1 MQIRLTYLRVKK
13 NQFKWIQGEDQ
24 MNPEEAKESA
34 KSHLLDYLN
43 AKGINTST
51 TFSCLNPAHED
62 KHPSMSFDSRRNRCH
77 CFSCGVDY
85 DIFDVVSLETGLT
98 GKDLFEHVYKM
109 FGINVDYQNH
119 TSCTSSK
126 FIPQP
131 ESKTKIDINKKS
143 QNENREN
150 LTEFFEKCHAAVE
163 KTDYWKKR
171 GLSKATVDAYNLGYW
186 EEKRRFVIPTGDFSY
201 NARATWEADKKERYL
216 KPKGQ
221 FELFNLKAIPLAEQ
235 PVFVVEGE
243 FDALSIIEA
252 GGIAVALGSS
262 SNLRFIEFLKSNRP
276 KYPLILALDN
286 DEAGRAGEAKLS
298 EELTKIQVDFVD
310 ADITFGFKDANEAL
324 VKDRETF
331 VQSVLNAKNNVLN
344 LLEEKRQKEAEA
356 YYQTAAVHGLSDFIA
371 DIEKRHNKD
380 CVSTGFENLDDIL
393 DGGFYPGLYIIGAI
407 SSLGKTT
414 FALQVAD
421 NAAKKGQ
428 DVLVF
433 SLEMGK
439 QELIAK
445 SISRLSFQKCKSW
458 GSDLDFATTTRNLM
472 NGKSLNSKERVDFLN
487 ECIKGYSD
495 YAGRIFYH
503 IGIGDIGVEKIKS
516 VIARHIR
523 ITGRKPLVIIDYLQ
537 IIAPFDM
544 RATDKQNTDKAVVEL
559 KRASR
564 DYDVPI
570 FAISSF
576 NRENYTSPVNIA
588 SFKES
593 GAIEYTSDVLMAL
606 QFKGMDYLKKE
617 DGKYEDEKSR
627 TARIIQLRN
636 EQEKNAEIP
645 GKAQELQLKILKNR
659 NGRKGGVDLEFHPMF
674 NCFEVPKK
682 KVENGGW
689 ILKSKK

>member
-1 MQIRLTYLRVKK
+1 
-13 NQFKWIQGEDQ
+13 
-24 MNPEEAKESA
+24 MNPEEAKEYA
-34 KSHLLDYLN
+34 KTNLEAYLN
-43 AKGINTST
+43 TKGINTSSN
-51 TFSCLNPAHED
+51 FSCLNPTHED

-85 DIFDVVSLETGLT
+85 DIFDVMAIDTGLS
-98 GKDLFEHVYKM
+98 GKELFNHVYSLYNISVEYENSKNQ
-109 FGINVDYQNH
+109 I
-119 TSCTSSK
+119 SSK
-126 FIPQP
+126 SIPQP
-131 ESKTKIDINKKS
+131 ESAAIAATKISINKKS

-150 LTEFFEKCHAAVE
+150 LTEFFEKCHAAIE

-186 EEKRRFVIPTGDFSY
+186 EEKRRFVIPTGNFSY

-298 EELTKIQVDFVD
+298 EELTKIQVEFVD
-310 ADITFGFKDANEAL
+310 ADITLGFKDANEAL
-324 VKDRETF
+324 VGDKETF
-331 VQSVLNAKNNVLN
+331 IQTVLNARNNVLA

-356 YYQTAAVHGLSDFIA
+356 YYQTAAVNGLLDFIA

-380 CVSTGFENLDDIL
+380 CVSTGFENLDEIL

-487 ECIKGYSD
+487 ECIKGYSE

-537 IIAPFDM
+537 IIAPFDI

-564 DYDVPI
+564 DYDVSI

-689 ILKSKK
+689 TLKAKK

>member
-1 MQIRLTYLRVKK
+1 
-13 NQFKWIQGEDQ
+13 

-51 TFSCLNPAHED
+51 NFSCLNPSHD
-62 KHPSMSFDSRRNRCH
+62 DRHPSMSFDSRRNRCH

-85 DIFDVVSLETGLT
+85 DIFDVVGLETGLT
-98 GKDLFEHVYKM
+98 GKELFDHVYKLYN
-109 FGINVDYQNH
+109 ISVDYSDFNKNQN
-119 TSCTSSK
+119 TSKS
-126 FIPQP
+126 IPHP

-143 QNENREN
+143 QNENREP
-150 LTEFFEKCHAAVE
+150 LTDFFAKCHAAVE

-171 GLSKATVDAYNLGYW
+171 GLSKSIVDAYNLGYW
-186 EEKRRFVIPTGDFSY
+186 EEKKRFVIPTGEFSY
-201 NARATWEADKKERYL
+201 NARAMWEADKKERYL

-286 DEAGRAGEAKLS
+286 DEAGRAGEVKLS
-298 EELTKIQVDFVD
+298 DELTKIQVEFID
-310 ADITFGFKDANEAL
+310 ADITGDFKDANEAL
-324 VKDRETF
+324 IGDREVF
-331 VQSVLNAKNNVLN
+331 IQNVMNARNNVLS
-344 LLEEKRQKEAEA
+344 LLEEKRQKEEQA
-356 YYQTAAVHGLSDFIA
+356 YYQTSAVNGLSDFIA
-371 DIEKRHNKD
+371 DIEKRHNRD
-380 CVSTGFENLDDIL
+380 CVSTGFENLDEIL

-439 QELIAK
+439 EELIAK
-445 SISRLSFQKCKSW
+445 SISRLSFQKCKNW

-487 ECIKGYSD
+487 ECIKGYAD
-495 YAGRIFYH
+495 YAGRIYYH
-503 IGIGDIGVEKIKS
+503 IGIGDIGVEKIKA
-516 VIARHIR
+516 VIARHIK

-645 GKAQELQLKILKNR
+645 GKPQELQLKILKNR

-689 ILKSKK
+689 VLKAKK

>member
-1 MQIRLTYLRVKK
+1 
-13 NQFKWIQGEDQ
+13 
-24 MNPEEAKESA
+24 MNPEEAKEYA
-34 KSHLLDYLN
+34 KTNLEAYLN
-43 AKGINTST
+43 AKGINISSN
-51 TFSCLNPAHED
+51 FSCLNPTHED

-85 DIFDVVSLETGLT
+85 DIFDVVAIDTGLS
-98 GKDLFEHVYKM
+98 GKELFNHVYSLYN
-109 FGINVDYQNH
+109 ISVDYENSKNQ
-119 TSCTSSK
+119 TSSK
-126 FIPQP
+126 SILKP
-131 ESKTKIDINKKS
+131 ESAAMTATEIAIKKKS
-143 QNENREN
+143 QNENPEN

-186 EEKRRFVIPTGDFSY
+186 EEKRRFVIPTGEFSY

-216 KPKGQ
+216 KPKGH
-221 FELFNLKAIPLAEQ
+221 FELFNLNAIPLAEQ

-298 EELTKIQVDFVD
+298 EELTKIQMEFVD
-310 ADITFGFKDANEAL
+310 ADITLGFKDANEAL
-324 VKDRETF
+324 VGDRETF
-331 VQSVLNAKNNVLN
+331 IQTVLNARNNVLA

-356 YYQTAAVHGLSDFIA
+356 YYQTAAINGLSDFIA

-380 CVSTGFENLDDIL
+380 CVSTGFENLDEIL

-445 SISRLSFQKCKSW
+445 SISRLSFQKCKNW

-503 IGIGDIGVEKIKS
+503 IGIGNIGVEKIKA

-617 DGKYEDEKSR
+617 NGKYEDEKSR

-689 ILKSKK
+689 VLKAKK

>member
-1 MQIRLTYLRVKK
+1 
-13 NQFKWIQGEDQ
+13 

-51 TFSCLNPAHED
+51 NFSCLNPSHD
-62 KHPSMSFDSRRNRCH
+62 DRHPSMSFDSRRNRCH

-85 DIFDVVSLETGLT
+85 DIFDVVGLETGLT
-98 GKDLFEHVYKM
+98 GKELFDHVYKLYN
-109 FGINVDYQNH
+109 ISVDYSDFNKNQN
-119 TSCTSSK
+119 TSKS
-126 FIPQP
+126 IPHP
-131 ESKTKIDINKKS
+131 KSKTKIDINKKS
-143 QNENREN
+143 QNENREP
-150 LTEFFEKCHAAVE
+150 LTDFFAKCHAAVE

-171 GLSKATVDAYNLGYW
+171 GLSKSIVDAYNLGYW
-186 EEKRRFVIPTGDFSY
+186 EEKKRFVIPTGEFSY
-201 NARATWEADKKERYL
+201 NAWATWEADKKERYL

-286 DEAGRAGEAKLS
+286 DEAGRVGEAKLS
-298 EELTKIQVDFVD
+298 DELTKIQVEFVD
-310 ADITFGFKDANEAL
+310 ADITGDFKDANEAL
-324 VKDRETF
+324 IGDREVF
-331 VQSVLNAKNNVLN
+331 IQNVMNARNNVLS
-344 LLEEKRQKEAEA
+344 LLEEKRQKEEQA
-356 YYQTAAVHGLSDFIA
+356 YYQTSAVNGLSEFIA
-371 DIEKRHNKD
+371 DIEKRHNRD
-380 CVSTGFENLDDIL
+380 CVSTGFENLDEIL

-445 SISRLSFQKCKSW
+445 SISRLSFQKCKNW

-487 ECIKGYSD
+487 ECIKGYAD
-495 YAGRIFYH
+495 YAGRIYYH
-503 IGIGDIGVEKIKS
+503 IGIGDIGVEKINA
-516 VIARHIR
+516 VIARHIK

-689 ILKSKK
+689 TLRTKK

>member
-1 MQIRLTYLRVKK
+1 
-13 NQFKWIQGEDQ
+13 
-24 MNPEEAKESA
+24 MNPEEAKEYA
-34 KSHLLDYLN
+34 KTNLEAYLN
-43 AKGINTST
+43 AKGINTSSN
-51 TFSCLNPAHED
+51 FSCLNPAHED

-85 DIFDVVSLETGLT
+85 DIFDVMAIDTGLS
-98 GKDLFEHVYKM
+98 GKELFNHVYSLYNISVEYENSKNQ
-109 FGINVDYQNH
+109 I
-119 TSCTSSK
+119 SSK
-126 FIPQP
+126 SIPQS
-131 ESKTKIDINKKS
+131 ESAAIAATEIAIKKKS

-150 LTEFFEKCHAAVE
+150 LTEFFKKCHDAVE

-186 EEKRRFVIPTGDFSY
+186 EEKRRFVIPTGEFSY

-298 EELTKIQVDFVD
+298 EELTKIQMEFVD
-310 ADITFGFKDANEAL
+310 ADITLGFKDANEAL
-324 VKDRETF
+324 VGDRETF
-331 VQSVLNAKNNVLN
+331 IQTVLNARNNVLA

-356 YYQTAAVHGLSDFIA
+356 YYQTAAVNGLSDFIA

-380 CVSTGFENLDDIL
+380 CVSTGFENLDEIL

-421 NAAKKGQ
+421 NTAKKGQ

-445 SISRLSFQKCKSW
+445 SISRISFQKCKSW

-472 NGKSLNSKERVDFLN
+472 NGKSLSSKERVDFLN

-523 ITGRKPLVIIDYLQ
+523 ITGKKPLVIIDYLQ
-537 IIAPFDM
+537 IIAPFDI

-689 ILKSKK
+689 VLKAKK

>member
-1 MQIRLTYLRVKK
+1 
-13 NQFKWIQGEDQ
+13 

-51 TFSCLNPAHED
+51 NFSCLNPAHED
-62 KHPSMSFDSRRNRCH
+62 KHPSMSFDQRRNRCH

-85 DIFDVVSLETGLT
+85 DIFDVIGLETGLS
-98 GKDLFEHVYKM
+98 GKELFEHTYKM
-109 FGINVDYQNH
+109 FGINVDYQNY
-119 TSCTSSK
+119 TSDTSSK
-126 FIPQP
+126 SISHP
-131 ESKTKIDINKKS
+131 ESKTKVDINKKS
-143 QNENREN
+143 QNENREP
-150 LTEFFEKCHAAVE
+150 LTDFFAKCHAAVE

-171 GLSKATVDAYNLGYW
+171 GLSKAIIDAYNLGYW
-186 EEKRRFVIPTGDFSY
+186 EEKKRFVIPTGEFSY

-221 FELFNLKAIPLAEQ
+221 FELFNLKVIPLAEQ

-286 DEAGRAGEAKLS
+286 DEAGRVGEAKLS
-298 EELTKIQVDFVD
+298 DELTKIQVEFVD
-310 ADITFGFKDANEAL
+310 ADITGDFKDANEAL
-324 VKDRETF
+324 IGDREVF
-331 VQSVLNAKNNVLN
+331 IQNVMNARNNVLS
-344 LLEEKRQKEAEA
+344 LLEEKRQKEEQA
-356 YYQTAAVHGLSDFIA
+356 YYQTSAVNGLSEFIA
-371 DIEKRHNKD
+371 DIEKRHNRD
-380 CVSTGFENLDDIL
+380 CVSTGFENLDEIL

-445 SISRLSFQKCKSW
+445 SISRLSFQKCKNW

-487 ECIKGYSD
+487 ECIKGYAD
-495 YAGRIFYH
+495 YAGRIYYH
-503 IGIGDIGVEKIKS
+503 IGIGDIGVEKINA
-516 VIARHIR
+516 VIARHIK

-689 ILKSKK
+689 TLRTKK

>member
-1 MQIRLTYLRVKK
+1 
-13 NQFKWIQGEDQ
+13 
-24 MNPEEAKESA
+24 MNPEEAKEYA
-34 KSHLLDYLN
+34 KTNLKAYLN
-43 AKGINTST
+43 AKGISTST
-51 TFSCLNPAHED
+51 NFSCLNPAHED

-85 DIFDVVSLETGLT
+85 DIFDLVNLETGLS

-109 FGINVDYQNH
+109 FDISVDLGGK
-119 TSCTSSK
+119 SRKSASAKDSIGTSSK

-131 ESKTKIDINKKS
+131 ESAAKPATKIDINKKS

-298 EELTKIQVDFVD
+298 EELTKIQVEFVE

-324 VKDRETF
+324 VGDRETF
-331 VQSVLNAKNNVLN
+331 IQSVLNAKNNVLN
-344 LLEEKRQKEAEA
+344 LLEEKRQKEEEA
-356 YYQTAAVHGLSDFIA
+356 YYQTSAVNGLGDFIA
-371 DIEKRHNKD
+371 DIERRHKKD
-380 CVSTGFENLDDIL
+380 CVSTGFENLDEIL

-421 NAAKKGQ
+421 NAAKNGQ

-495 YAGRIFYH
+495 YAGRIF
-503 IGIGDIGVEKIKS
+503 
-516 VIARHIR
+516 
-523 ITGRKPLVIIDYLQ
+523 
-537 IIAPFDM
+537 
-544 RATDKQNTDKAVVEL
+544 
-559 KRASR
+559 
-564 DYDVPI
+564 
-570 FAISSF
+570 
-576 NRENYTSPVNIA
+576 
-588 SFKES
+588 
-593 GAIEYTSDVLMAL
+593 
-606 QFKGMDYLKKE
+606 
-617 DGKYEDEKSR
+617 
-627 TARIIQLRN
+627 
-636 EQEKNAEIP
+636 
-645 GKAQELQLKILKNR
+645 
-659 NGRKGGVDLEFHPMF
+659 
-674 NCFEVPKK
+674 
-682 KVENGGW
+682 
-689 ILKSKK
+689 

>member
-1 MQIRLTYLRVKK
+1 M
-13 NQFKWIQGEDQ
+13 
-24 MNPEEAKESA
+24 
-34 KSHLLDYLN
+34 
-43 AKGINTST
+43 
-51 TFSCLNPAHED
+51 
-62 KHPSMSFDSRRNRCH
+62 
-77 CFSCGVDY
+77 
-85 DIFDVVSLETGLT
+85 
-98 GKDLFEHVYKM
+98 
-109 FGINVDYQNH
+109 
-119 TSCTSSK
+119 
-126 FIPQP
+126 
-131 ESKTKIDINKKS
+131 
-143 QNENREN
+143 
-150 LTEFFEKCHAAVE
+150 
-163 KTDYWKKR
+163 
-171 GLSKATVDAYNLGYW
+171 
-186 EEKRRFVIPTGDFSY
+186 
-201 NARATWEADKKERYL
+201 
-216 KPKGQ
+216 
-221 FELFNLKAIPLAEQ
+221 
-235 PVFVVEGE
+235 
-243 FDALSIIEA
+243 
-252 GGIAVALGSS
+252 
-262 SNLRFIEFLKSNRP
+262 
-276 KYPLILALDN
+276 
-286 DEAGRAGEAKLS
+286 
-298 EELTKIQVDFVD
+298 
-310 ADITFGFKDANEAL
+310 
-324 VKDRETF
+324 
-331 VQSVLNAKNNVLN
+331 NAKNNVLN

-356 YYQTAAVHGLSDFIA
+356 YYQTSAVNGLSEFIA
-371 DIEKRHNKD
+371 DIERRHNKD
-380 CVSTGFENLDDIL
+380 CVSTGFENLDEIL

-458 GSDLDFATTTRNLM
+458 GSELDFATTTRNLM

-593 GAIEYTSDVLMAL
+593 RAIEYTSDVQMAL

-682 KVENGGW
+682 KVENDGW
-689 ILKSKK
+689 TARVRK

>member
-1 MQIRLTYLRVKK
+1 
-13 NQFKWIQGEDQ
+13 

-34 KSHLLDYLN
+34 KTHLLDYLN

-51 TFSCLNPAHED
+51 NFSCLNPSHDD
-62 KHPSMSFDSRRNRCH
+62 KHPSMSFDTRRNRCH

-85 DIFDVVSLETGLT
+85 DIFDIVALDTGLS
-98 GKDLFEHVYKM
+98 GKELFNHVYKM
-109 FGINVDYQNH
+109 YNISVDYSNLNANKAELQN
-119 TSCTSSK
+119 
-126 FIPQP
+126 IPHS
-131 ESKTKIDINKKS
+131 ESNTNILINKKP
-143 QNENREN
+143 QQEQRESLLN
-150 LTEFFEKCHAAVE
+150 FFDVCHAAVE

-171 GLSKATVDAYNLGYW
+171 GLSKAIVDAYNLGYW
-186 EEKRRFVIPTGDFSY
+186 EEKKRFVIPTGEFSY
-201 NARATWEADKKERYL
+201 NARATWDADKKARYL

-221 FELFNLKAIPLAEQ
+221 FELFNLKAIQLAEQ

-243 FDALSIIEA
+243 FDALSVIEA
-252 GGIAVALGSS
+252 GGVAVALGSS
-262 SNLRFIEFLKSNRP
+262 SNFKFIDYVKSNKP

-286 DEAGRAGEAKLS
+286 DDAGRVGEEKLA
-298 EELTKIQVDFVD
+298 EELAKIGVECVE
-310 ADITFGFKDANEAL
+310 ADITDNFKDANEAL
-324 VKDRETF
+324 VNDRETF
-331 VQSVLNAKNNVLN
+331 IQNVLNAKNNVIA
-344 LLEEKRQKEAEA
+344 LLEEKKQKEEAA
-356 YYQTAAVHGLSDFIA
+356 YYQTSAANGLAEFINE
-371 DIEKRHNKD
+371 IQKRRDGD
-380 CVSTGFENLDDIL
+380 CISTGFKNLDEIL

-414 FALQVAD
+414 FSLQIAD
-421 NAAKKGQ
+421 NAAKNGQ

-439 QELIAK
+439 QELVAK
-445 SISRLSFQKCKSW
+445 SISRLSFLKCKNW
-458 GSDLDFATTTRNLM
+458 GADYDFATTTRNL
-472 NGKSLNSKERVDFLN
+472 LNAKALANKEKIEFLN
-487 ECIKGYSD
+487 ECLKEYAS
-495 YAGRIFYH
+495 YAGKIYYH
-503 IGIGDIGVEKIKS
+503 IGIGDIGVDQIKS
-516 VIARHIR
+516 VIARHIK

-617 DGKYEDEKSR
+617 DGKYEDEKTR

-645 GKAQELQLKILKNR
+645 GKPQELQLKILKNR
-659 NGRKGGVDLEFHPMF
+659 NGRKGGVDFEFHPMF
-674 NCFEVPKK
+674 NCFEVPKP

-689 ILKSKK
+689 TLKTKK

>member
-1 MQIRLTYLRVKK
+1 
-13 NQFKWIQGEDQ
+13 

-51 TFSCLNPAHED
+51 NFSCLNPSHDD

-85 DIFDVVSLETGLT
+85 DIFDVVGLETGLT
-98 GKDLFEHVYKM
+98 GKELFEHVYRLYN
-109 FGINVDYQNH
+109 ISVDYSDFNKNQN
-119 TSCTSSK
+119 TSKS
-126 FIPQP
+126 IPHP
-131 ESKTKIDINKKS
+131 ESKTKIDINRKS
-143 QNENREN
+143 HDENRES
-150 LTEFFEKCHAAVE
+150 LTEFFAKCHAAVE

-171 GLSKATVDAYNLGYW
+171 GLSKAIVDAYNLGYW
-186 EEKRRFVIPTGDFSY
+186 EEKKRFVIPTGEFSY

-262 SNLRFIEFLKSNRP
+262 SNLRFIEFLKSNKP

-286 DEAGRAGEAKLS
+286 DEAGRVGEAKLS
-298 EELTKIQVDFVD
+298 DELTKIQVEFVD
-310 ADITFGFKDANEAL
+310 ADITGEFKDANEAL
-324 VKDRETF
+324 IGDREVF
-331 VQSVLNAKNNVLN
+331 IQNVLNARDNVLS
-344 LLEEKRQKEAEA
+344 LLEEKRQKEEQA
-356 YYQTAAVHGLSDFIA
+356 YYQTSAVNGLSEFIA

-380 CVSTGFENLDDIL
+380 CVSTGFDNLDEIL

-445 SISRLSFQKCKSW
+445 SISRLSFQKCKNW

-472 NGKSLNSKERVDFLN
+472 NGKSLDSKERVDFLN
-487 ECIKGYSD
+487 ECIKGYAD

-503 IGIGDIGVEKIKS
+503 IGIGDIGVEKIKA
-516 VIARHIR
+516 VIARHIK
-523 ITGRKPLVIIDYLQ
+523 ITGRRPLVIIDYLQ

-544 RATDKQNTDKAVVEL
+544 RATDKPVVEL

-674 NCFEVPKK
+674 NCFEVPKQK
-682 KVENGGW
+682 ATGDGW
-689 ILKSKK
+689 TIKSRK

>member
-1 MQIRLTYLRVKK
+1 
-13 NQFKWIQGEDQ
+13 
-24 MNPEEAKESA
+24 MNPEEAKEYA
-34 KSHLLDYLN
+34 KTNLEAYLN
-43 AKGINTST
+43 AKGINTSSN
-51 TFSCLNPAHED
+51 FSCLNPTHED

-85 DIFDVVSLETGLT
+85 DIFDVVAIDTGLS
-98 GKDLFEHVYKM
+98 GKELFNHVYSLYN
-109 FGINVDYQNH
+109 ISVDYENSKNQ
-119 TSCTSSK
+119 TSSK
-126 FIPQP
+126 SIPQP

-143 QNENREN
+143 QNEDREN

-324 VKDRETF
+324 VEDRESF

-356 YYQTAAVHGLSDFIA
+356 YYQTSAVNGLSEFIA
-371 DIEKRHNKD
+371 DIERRHNKD
-380 CVSTGFENLDDIL
+380 CVSTGFENLDEIL

-458 GSDLDFATTTRNLM
+458 GSELDFATTTRNLM

-682 KVENGGW
+682 KVENDGW
-689 ILKSKK
+689 TARVRK

>member
-1 MQIRLTYLRVKK
+1 
-13 NQFKWIQGEDQ
+13 
-24 MNPEEAKESA
+24 MNPEEAKEYA
-34 KSHLLDYLN
+34 KTNLEAYLN
-43 AKGINTST
+43 AKGISTSSN
-51 TFSCLNPAHED
+51 FSCLNPAHED

-85 DIFDVVSLETGLT
+85 DIFDVVAIDTGLS
-98 GKDLFEHVYKM
+98 GKELFNHVYSLYN
-109 FGINVDYQNH
+109 ISVDYENLKNQ
-119 TSCTSSK
+119 TSSK
-126 FIPQP
+126 SIPQP
-131 ESKTKIDINKKS
+131 ESAAMAATKIDINKKS

-298 EELTKIQVDFVD
+298 EELTKIQIDFVD
-310 ADITFGFKDANEAL
+310 ADITLGFKDANEAL
-324 VKDRETF
+324 VEDRETF
-331 VQSVLNAKNNVLN
+331 IQTVLNAKNNVLN

-356 YYQTAAVHGLSDFIA
+356 YYQTSAVNGLSEFIA
-371 DIEKRHNKD
+371 DIERRKNKD
-380 CVSTGFENLDDIL
+380 CVSTGFENLDEIL

-458 GSDLDFATTTRNLM
+458 GCDLDFATTTRNLM
-472 NGKSLNSKERVDFLN
+472 NGKSLNSKERMDFLN
-487 ECIKGYSD
+487 ECIKGYSE

-523 ITGRKPLVIIDYLQ
+523 ITGKKPLVIIDYLQ

-659 NGRKGGVDLEFHPMF
+659 NGRKGGVDFEFHPMF

-689 ILKSKK
+689 TLKSKK

>member
-1 MQIRLTYLRVKK
+1 
-13 NQFKWIQGEDQ
+13 
-24 MNPEEAKESA
+24 MNPEEAKEYA
-34 KSHLLDYLN
+34 KTNLKAYLN
-43 AKGINTST
+43 SKGINTASN
-51 TFSCLNPAHED
+51 FSCLNPAHED

-85 DIFDVVSLETGLT
+85 DIFDVVAIDTGLS
-98 GKDLFEHVYKM
+98 GKELFNHVY
-109 FGINVDYQNH
+109 GLYNINVDYENSKKQ
-119 TSCTSSK
+119 TSSK
-126 FIPQP
+126 SISQP
-131 ESKTKIDINKKS
+131 ESTNQNIKKS
-143 QNENREN
+143 SRSSPGMTGNSKTGMLQKQES
-150 LTEFFEKCHAAVE
+150 LTDFFEKCHAAVE

-186 EEKRRFVIPTGDFSY
+186 EEKRRFVIPTGEFSY

-216 KPKGQ
+216 KPKGH
-221 FELFNLKAIPLAEQ
+221 FELFNLKSIPLAEQ

-243 FDALSIIEA
+243 FDALSVIEA
-252 GGIAVALGSS
+252 GGIAVVLGSS
-262 SNLRFIEFLKSNRP
+262 SNLRFIEFLKSNKP

-298 EELTKIQVDFVD
+298 EELTKIQVEFVD
-310 ADITFGFKDANEAL
+310 ADITLGFKDANEAL
-324 VKDRETF
+324 VGDRDTF
-331 VQSVLNAKNNVLN
+331 IQTVLNAKNNVLA
-344 LLEEKRQKEAEA
+344 LLEEKRQKEEQA
-356 YYQTAAVHGLSDFIA
+356 YLQTSAVNGLADFIA

-380 CVSTGFENLDDIL
+380 CVSTGFKNLDEIL

-445 SISRLSFQKCKSW
+445 SISRLSFQKCKNW
-458 GSDLDFATTTRNLM
+458 GTGLEFATTTRNLM
-472 NGKSLNSKERVDFLN
+472 NGNSLNSKERVDFLN
-487 ECIKGYSD
+487 ECINGYAD
-495 YAGRIFYH
+495 YAGHIYYH

-516 VIARHIR
+516 VIARHIK

-606 QFKGMDYLKKE
+606 QFKGMDYIKK
-617 DGKYEDEKSR
+617 DDDKYEDEKSR

-636 EQEKNAEIP
+636 EQEKNAETP
-645 GKAQELQLKILKNR
+645 GKAQQLQLKILKNR
-659 NGRKGGVDLEFHPMF
+659 NGRKGGVDFDFHPMF
-674 NCFEVPKK
+674 NCFEVPKEK
-682 KVENGGW
+682 IENGGW
-689 ILKSKK
+689 TLRTKK

>member
-1 MQIRLTYLRVKK
+1 
-13 NQFKWIQGEDQ
+13 
-24 MNPEEAKESA
+24 MNPEEAKEYA
-34 KSHLLDYLN
+34 KTNLEAYLN
-43 AKGINTST
+43 AKGINTSSN
-51 TFSCLNPAHED
+51 FSCLNPAHED

-85 DIFDVVSLETGLT
+85 DIFDVMAIDTGLS
-98 GKDLFEHVYKM
+98 GKELFNHVYSLYNISVEYENSKNQ
-109 FGINVDYQNH
+109 I
-119 TSCTSSK
+119 SSK
-126 FIPQP
+126 SIPQP
-131 ESKTKIDINKKS
+131 ESAAMAATEIAIKKKS

-150 LTEFFEKCHAAVE
+150 LTEFFKKCHDAVE

-186 EEKRRFVIPTGDFSY
+186 EEKRRFVIPTGEFSY

-235 PVFVVEGE
+235 PVFIVEGE

-298 EELTKIQVDFVD
+298 EELTKIQVEFVD
-310 ADITFGFKDANEAL
+310 ADITLGFKDANEAL
-324 VKDRETF
+324 VGDRETF
-331 VQSVLNAKNNVLN
+331 IQTVLNARNNVLA

-356 YYQTAAVHGLSDFIA
+356 YYQTAAVNGLSDFIA

-380 CVSTGFENLDDIL
+380 CVSTGFENLDEIL
-393 DGGFYPGLYIIGAI
+393 DGGFYSGLYIIGAI

-445 SISRLSFQKCKSW
+445 SISRISFQKCKSW
-458 GSDLDFATTTRNLM
+458 GSELDFATTTRNLM

-495 YAGRIFYH
+495 YARRIFYH
-503 IGIGDIGVEKIKS
+503 IGIGDIGVEQIKS

-537 IIAPFDM
+537 IIAPFDI

-606 QFKGMDYLKKE
+606 QFKGMDYFKKE

-689 ILKSKK
+689 TLKAKK

>member
-1 MQIRLTYLRVKK
+1 
-13 NQFKWIQGEDQ
+13 

-51 TFSCLNPAHED
+51 NFSCLNPSHD
-62 KHPSMSFDSRRNRCH
+62 DRHPSMSFDSRRNRCH

-85 DIFDVVSLETGLT
+85 DIFDVVGLETGLT
-98 GKDLFEHVYKM
+98 GKELFDHVYKLYN
-109 FGINVDYQNH
+109 ISVDYSDFNKNQN
-119 TSCTSSK
+119 TSKS
-126 FIPQP
+126 IPHP

-143 QNENREN
+143 QNENREP
-150 LTEFFEKCHAAVE
+150 LTDFFAKCHAAVE

-171 GLSKATVDAYNLGYW
+171 GLSKSIVDAYNLGYW
-186 EEKRRFVIPTGDFSY
+186 EEKKRFVIPTGKFSY

-221 FELFNLKAIPLAEQ
+221 FELFNLKVIPLAEQ

-286 DEAGRAGEAKLS
+286 DEAGRVGEAKLS
-298 EELTKIQVDFVD
+298 DELTKIQVEFVD
-310 ADITFGFKDANEAL
+310 ADITGDFKDANEAL
-324 VKDRETF
+324 IGDREVF
-331 VQSVLNAKNNVLN
+331 IQNVMNARNNVLS
-344 LLEEKRQKEAEA
+344 LLEEKRQKEEQA
-356 YYQTAAVHGLSDFIA
+356 YYQTSAVNGLSEFIA
-371 DIEKRHNKD
+371 DIEKRHNRD
-380 CVSTGFENLDDIL
+380 CVSTGFENLDEIL

-445 SISRLSFQKCKSW
+445 SISRLSFQKCKNW

-487 ECIKGYSD
+487 ECIKGYAD
-495 YAGRIFYH
+495 YAGRIYYH
-503 IGIGDIGVEKIKS
+503 IGIGDIGVEKIKA
-516 VIARHIR
+516 VIARHIK

-645 GKAQELQLKILKNR
+645 GKPQELQLKILKNR

-689 ILKSKK
+689 VLKAKK

>member
-1 MQIRLTYLRVKK
+1 
-13 NQFKWIQGEDQ
+13 

-51 TFSCLNPAHED
+51 NFSCLNPSHDD

-85 DIFDVVSLETGLT
+85 DIFDVVGLETGLT
-98 GKDLFEHVYKM
+98 GKELFEHVYRLYN
-109 FGINVDYQNH
+109 ISVDYSDFNKNQN
-119 TSCTSSK
+119 TSKS
-126 FIPQP
+126 IPHP

-143 QNENREN
+143 HDENRES
-150 LTEFFEKCHAAVE
+150 LTEFFAKCHAAVE

-171 GLSKATVDAYNLGYW
+171 GLSKAIVDAYNLGYW
-186 EEKRRFVIPTGDFSY
+186 EEKKRFVIPTGEFSY

-235 PVFVVEGE
+235 PVFIVEGE

-286 DEAGRAGEAKLS
+286 DEAGRGGEAKLS
-298 EELTKIQVDFVD
+298 DELTKIQVEFVD
-310 ADITFGFKDANEAL
+310 ADITGEFKDANEAL
-324 VKDRETF
+324 IGDREVF
-331 VQSVLNAKNNVLN
+331 IQNVLNARDNVLS
-344 LLEEKRQKEAEA
+344 LLEEKRQKEEQA
-356 YYQTAAVHGLSDFIA
+356 YYQTSAVNGLSEFIA

-380 CVSTGFENLDDIL
+380 CVSTGFDNLDEIL

-445 SISRLSFQKCKSW
+445 SISRLSFQKCKNW

-472 NGKSLNSKERVDFLN
+472 NGKSLDSKERVDFLN
-487 ECIKGYSD
+487 ECIKGYAD

-503 IGIGDIGVEKIKS
+503 IGIGDIGVEKIKA
-516 VIARHIR
+516 VIARHIK
-523 ITGRKPLVIIDYLQ
+523 ITGRRPLVIIDYLQ

-636 EQEKNAEIP
+636 EQEKN
-645 GKAQELQLKILKNR
+645 QELQLKILKNR

-674 NCFEVPKK
+674 NCFEVPKQK
-682 KVENGGW
+682 ATGDGW
-689 ILKSKK
+689 TIKSRK

>member
-1 MQIRLTYLRVKK
+1 
-13 NQFKWIQGEDQ
+13 

-34 KSHLLDYLN
+34 KSHLSDYLN

-51 TFSCLNPAHED
+51 NFSCLNPAHED
-62 KHPSMSFDSRRNRCH
+62 KHPSMSFDQRRNRCH

-85 DIFDVVSLETGLT
+85 DIFDVIGLETGLS
-98 GKDLFEHVYKM
+98 GKELFEHTYKM
-109 FGINVDYQNH
+109 FGINVDYQNY
-119 TSCTSSK
+119 TSGTSSK
-126 FIPQP
+126 SIPHP

-143 QNENREN
+143 QNENREP
-150 LTEFFEKCHAAVE
+150 LTDFFAKCHAAVE

-171 GLSKATVDAYNLGYW
+171 GLSKAIIDAYNLGYW
-186 EEKRRFVIPTGDFSY
+186 EEKKRFVIPTGEFSY

-221 FELFNLKAIPLAEQ
+221 FELFNLKVIPLAEQ

-286 DEAGRAGEAKLS
+286 DEAGRVGEAKLS
-298 EELTKIQVDFVD
+298 DELTKIQVEFVD
-310 ADITFGFKDANEAL
+310 ADITGDFKDANEAL
-324 VKDRETF
+324 IGDREVF
-331 VQSVLNAKNNVLN
+331 IQNVQSARDNVLS
-344 LLEEKRQKEAEA
+344 LLEEKRQKEEQA

-380 CVSTGFENLDDIL
+380 CVSTGFDNLDEIL

-445 SISRLSFQKCKSW
+445 SISRLSFQKCKNW

-487 ECIKGYSD
+487 ECIKGYAD
-495 YAGRIFYH
+495 YAGRIYYH
-503 IGIGDIGVEKIKS
+503 IGIGDIGVEKIKA
-516 VIARHIR
+516 VIARHIK

-689 ILKSKK
+689 TLRTKK

>member
-1 MQIRLTYLRVKK
+1 
-13 NQFKWIQGEDQ
+13 
-24 MNPEEAKESA
+24 MNPEEAKEYA
-34 KSHLLDYLN
+34 KTNLEAYLN
-43 AKGINTST
+43 AKGINTSSN
-51 TFSCLNPAHED
+51 FSCLNPAHED

-85 DIFDVVSLETGLT
+85 DIFDVVGIDTGLS
-98 GKDLFEHVYKM
+98 GKELFNHVYSLYN
-109 FGINVDYQNH
+109 ISVDYENSKNQ
-119 TSCTSSK
+119 TSSK
-126 FIPQP
+126 SIPQP
-131 ESKTKIDINKKS
+131 KSKTKIDIYKKS

-221 FELFNLKAIPLAEQ
+221 FELFNLKAISLAEQ

-252 GGIAVALGSS
+252 GGLAVALGSS

-324 VKDRETF
+324 VEDRETF

-380 CVSTGFENLDDIL
+380 CVSTGFENLDEIL

-503 IGIGDIGVEKIKS
+503 IGIGDIGVEKIKA

-617 DGKYEDEKSR
+617 DGKYEDEKTR

-645 GKAQELQLKILKNR
+645 GKPQELQLKILKNR

-689 ILKSKK
+689 VLKAKK

>member
-1 MQIRLTYLRVKK
+1 
-13 NQFKWIQGEDQ
+13 
-24 MNPEEAKESA
+24 MNPEEAKEYA
-34 KSHLLDYLN
+34 KTNLEAYLN
-43 AKGINTST
+43 AKGINTSSN
-51 TFSCLNPAHED
+51 FSCLNPAHED

-85 DIFDVVSLETGLT
+85 DIFDVVAIDTGLS
-98 GKDLFEHVYKM
+98 GKELFNHVYSLYN
-109 FGINVDYQNH
+109 ISVDYENSKNQ
-119 TSCTSSK
+119 TSSK
-126 FIPQP
+126 SIPQP

-286 DEAGRAGEAKLS
+286 DEAGRVGEAKLS
-298 EELTKIQVDFVD
+298 EELTKIQVEFVD

-324 VKDRETF
+324 VEDRETF

-356 YYQTAAVHGLSDFIA
+356 YYQTSAVNGLSEFIA
-371 DIEKRHNKD
+371 DIERRHNKD
-380 CVSTGFENLDDIL
+380 CVSTGFENLDEIL

-503 IGIGDIGVEKIKS
+503 IGIGDIGVEKIKA

-689 ILKSKK
+689 TLKSRK

>member
-1 MQIRLTYLRVKK
+1 
-13 NQFKWIQGEDQ
+13 
-24 MNPEEAKESA
+24 MNPEEAKEYA
-34 KSHLLDYLN
+34 KTNLEAYLN
-43 AKGINTST
+43 AKGINTSSN
-51 TFSCLNPAHED
+51 FSCLNPAHED

-85 DIFDVVSLETGLT
+85 DIFDVVAIDTGLS
-98 GKDLFEHVYKM
+98 GKELFNHVYSLYN
-109 FGINVDYQNH
+109 ISVDYENSKNQ
-119 TSCTSSK
+119 TSSK
-126 FIPQP
+126 SIPQP

-143 QNENREN
+143 QNEDREN

-286 DEAGRAGEAKLS
+286 DEAGRAGETKLS

-324 VKDRETF
+324 VEDRESF

-356 YYQTAAVHGLSDFIA
+356 YYQTSAVNGLSEFIA
-371 DIEKRHNKD
+371 DIERRHNKD
-380 CVSTGFENLDDIL
+380 CVSTGFENLDEIL

-458 GSDLDFATTTRNLM
+458 GSELDFATTTRNLM

-682 KVENGGW
+682 KVENDGW
-689 ILKSKK
+689 TARVRK

>member
-1 MQIRLTYLRVKK
+1 
-13 NQFKWIQGEDQ
+13 
-24 MNPEEAKESA
+24 MNPEEAKEYA
-34 KSHLLDYLN
+34 KTNLEAYLN
-43 AKGINTST
+43 AKGINTTSN
-51 TFSCLNPAHED
+51 FSCLNPAHED
-62 KHPSMSFDSRRNRCH
+62 NHPSMSFDSRRNRCH

-85 DIFDVVSLETGLT
+85 DIFDVVAIDTGLS
-98 GKDLFEHVYKM
+98 GKDLFNHVYSLYN
-109 FGINVDYQNH
+109 ISVDYENSKNQ
-119 TSCTSSK
+119 TSSK
-126 FIPQP
+126 SIPQP
-131 ESKTKIDINKKS
+131 ESAAMAATEIAIKKKS

-150 LTEFFEKCHAAVE
+150 LTEFFKKCHDAVE

-186 EEKRRFVIPTGDFSY
+186 EEKRRFVIPTGEFSY

-298 EELTKIQVDFVD
+298 EELTKIQMEFVD
-310 ADITFGFKDANEAL
+310 ADITLGFKDANEAL
-324 VKDRETF
+324 VGDRETF
-331 VQSVLNAKNNVLN
+331 IQTVLNARNNVLA

-356 YYQTAAVHGLSDFIA
+356 YYQTAAVNGLSDFIA

-380 CVSTGFENLDDIL
+380 CVSTGFENLDEIL

-495 YAGRIFYH
+495 YAERIFYH

-523 ITGRKPLVIIDYLQ
+523 ITGKKPLVIIDYLQ
-537 IIAPFDM
+537 IIAPFDI

-689 ILKSKK
+689 VLKAKK

>member
-1 MQIRLTYLRVKK
+1 
-13 NQFKWIQGEDQ
+13 

-51 TFSCLNPAHED
+51 NFSCLNPSHD
-62 KHPSMSFDSRRNRCH
+62 DRHPSMSFDSRRNRCH

-85 DIFDVVSLETGLT
+85 DIFDVVGLETGLT
-98 GKDLFEHVYKM
+98 GKELFDHVYKLYN
-109 FGINVDYQNH
+109 ISVDYSDFNKNQN
-119 TSCTSSK
+119 TSKS
-126 FIPQP
+126 IPHP

-143 QNENREN
+143 QNENREP
-150 LTEFFEKCHAAVE
+150 LTDFFAKCHAAVE

-171 GLSKATVDAYNLGYW
+171 GLSKSIVDAYNLGYW
-186 EEKRRFVIPTGDFSY
+186 EEKKRFVIPTGKFSY

-221 FELFNLKAIPLAEQ
+221 FELFNLKVIPLAEQ

-262 SNLRFIEFLKSNRP
+262 RNLRFMEFLKSNRP

-286 DEAGRAGEAKLS
+286 DEAGRVGEAKLS
-298 EELTKIQVDFVD
+298 DELTKIQVEFVD
-310 ADITFGFKDANEAL
+310 ADITGDFKDANEAL
-324 VKDRETF
+324 IGDREVF
-331 VQSVLNAKNNVLN
+331 IQNVMNARNNVLS
-344 LLEEKRQKEAEA
+344 LLEEKRQKEEQA
-356 YYQTAAVHGLSDFIA
+356 YYQTSAVNGLSEFIA
-371 DIEKRHNKD
+371 DIEKRHNRD
-380 CVSTGFENLDDIL
+380 CVSTGFENLDEIL

-445 SISRLSFQKCKSW
+445 SISRLSFQKCKNW

-487 ECIKGYSD
+487 ECIKGYAD
-495 YAGRIFYH
+495 YAGRIYYH
-503 IGIGDIGVEKIKS
+503 IGIGDIGVEKINA
-516 VIARHIR
+516 VIARHIK

-645 GKAQELQLKILKNR
+645 GKPQELQLKILKNR

-689 ILKSKK
+689 VLKAKK

>member
-1 MQIRLTYLRVKK
+1 
-13 NQFKWIQGEDQ
+13 

-51 TFSCLNPAHED
+51 NFSCLNPSHDD

-85 DIFDVVSLETGLT
+85 DIFDVVGLETGLT
-98 GKDLFEHVYKM
+98 GKELFEHVYRLYN
-109 FGINVDYQNH
+109 ISVDYSDFNKNQN
-119 TSCTSSK
+119 TSKS
-126 FIPQP
+126 IPHP

-143 QNENREN
+143 QNENREP
-150 LTEFFEKCHAAVE
+150 LTDFFAKCHAAVE

-171 GLSKATVDAYNLGYW
+171 GLSKSIVDAYNLGYW
-186 EEKRRFVIPTGDFSY
+186 EEKKRFVIPTGEFSY
-201 NARATWEADKKERYL
+201 NARATWEADKKERYI

-298 EELTKIQVDFVD
+298 DELTKIQVEFID
-310 ADITFGFKDANEAL
+310 ADITGDFKDANEAL
-324 VKDRETF
+324 IGDREVF
-331 VQSVLNAKNNVLN
+331 IQNVMNARNNVLS
-344 LLEEKRQKEAEA
+344 LLEEKRQKEEQA
-356 YYQTAAVHGLSDFIA
+356 YLQTSAVNGLGDFIA
-371 DIEKRHNKD
+371 DIEKRHNRD
-380 CVSTGFENLDDIL
+380 CVSTGFENLDEIL

-445 SISRLSFQKCKSW
+445 SISRLSFQKCKNW

-487 ECIKGYSD
+487 ECIKGYAD
-495 YAGRIFYH
+495 YAGRIYYH
-503 IGIGDIGVEKIKS
+503 IGIGDIGVEKIKA
-516 VIARHIR
+516 VIARHIK

-544 RATDKQNTDKAVVEL
+544 RATDKQNTDKAVVE
-559 KRASR
+559 
-564 DYDVPI
+564 
-570 FAISSF
+570 
-576 NRENYTSPVNIA
+576 TSKP
-588 SFKES
+588 
-593 GAIEYTSDVLMAL
+593 
-606 QFKGMDYLKKE
+606 
-617 DGKYEDEKSR
+617 
-627 TARIIQLRN
+627 
-636 EQEKNAEIP
+636 
-645 GKAQELQLKILKNR
+645 
-659 NGRKGGVDLEFHPMF
+659 
-674 NCFEVPKK
+674 
-682 KVENGGW
+682 
-689 ILKSKK
+689 

>member
-1 MQIRLTYLRVKK
+1 
-13 NQFKWIQGEDQ
+13 
-24 MNPEEAKESA
+24 MNPEEAKEYA
-34 KSHLLDYLN
+34 KTNLEAYLN
-43 AKGINTST
+43 AKGINTSSN
-51 TFSCLNPAHED
+51 FSCLNPAHED

-85 DIFDVVSLETGLT
+85 DIFDVVAIDTGLS
-98 GKDLFEHVYKM
+98 GKELFNHVYSLYN
-109 FGINVDYQNH
+109 ICVDYENSKNQ
-119 TSCTSSK
+119 TSSK
-126 FIPQP
+126 SIPQP

-143 QNENREN
+143 QNEDREN

-324 VKDRETF
+324 VEDRETF

-356 YYQTAAVHGLSDFIA
+356 YYQTSAVNGLSEFIA
-371 DIEKRHNKD
+371 DIERRHNKD
-380 CVSTGFENLDDIL
+380 CVSTGFENLDEIL

-458 GSDLDFATTTRNLM
+458 GSELDFATTTRNLM

-659 NGRKGGVDLEFHPMF
+659 NGRKGGIDLEFHPMF

-689 ILKSKK
+689 TLKSRK

>member
-1 MQIRLTYLRVKK
+1 
-13 NQFKWIQGEDQ
+13 
-24 MNPEEAKESA
+24 MNPEEAKEYA
-34 KSHLLDYLN
+34 KTNLEAYLN
-43 AKGINTST
+43 AKGINISSN
-51 TFSCLNPAHED
+51 FSCLNPTHED

-85 DIFDVVSLETGLT
+85 DIFDVVAIDTGLS
-98 GKDLFEHVYKM
+98 GKELFNHVYSLYN
-109 FGINVDYQNH
+109 ISVDYENSKSQA
-119 TSCTSSK
+119 SSK

-131 ESKTKIDINKKS
+131 ESAAMAATKIDINKKS

-150 LTEFFEKCHAAVE
+150 LTEFFEKCHTAIE

-186 EEKRRFVIPTGDFSY
+186 EEKRRFVIPTGNFSY

-286 DEAGRAGEAKLS
+286 DEAGRTGEAKLS
-298 EELTKIQVDFVD
+298 EELTKIQVEFVD
-310 ADITFGFKDANEAL
+310 ADITLGFKDANEAL
-324 VKDRETF
+324 VGDRETF
-331 VQSVLNAKNNVLN
+331 IQTVLNARNNVLV

-356 YYQTAAVHGLSDFIA
+356 YYQTSAVNGLSDFIA
-371 DIEKRHNKD
+371 DIAKRHNKD
-380 CVSTGFENLDDIL
+380 CISTGFENLDEIL

-495 YAGRIFYH
+495 YAERIFYH

-523 ITGRKPLVIIDYLQ
+523 ITGKKPLVIIDYLQ
-537 IIAPFDM
+537 IIAPFDI

-689 ILKSKK
+689 TLKAKK

>member
-1 MQIRLTYLRVKK
+1 
-13 NQFKWIQGEDQ
+13 
-24 MNPEEAKESA
+24 MNPEEAKEYA
-34 KSHLLDYLN
+34 KTNLKAYLH
-43 AKGINTST
+43 AKGISTST
-51 TFSCLNPAHED
+51 NFSCLNPAHED

-85 DIFDVVSLETGLT
+85 DIFDLVSLETGLS

-109 FGINVDYQNH
+109 FDISIDLGGKSRKSAFVKDSIG
-119 TSCTSSK
+119 TSSK

-131 ESKTKIDINKKS
+131 ESAAKPAAKIDINKKS

-298 EELTKIQVDFVD
+298 EELTKIQIDFVE

-324 VKDRETF
+324 VGDRENF
-331 VQSVLNAKNNVLN
+331 IQAVLSAKNNVLS
-344 LLEEKRQKEAEA
+344 LLEEKRQKEEEA
-356 YYQTAAVHGLSDFIA
+356 YYQTSAVHGLGDFIA
-371 DIEKRHNKD
+371 DIERRQNKD
-380 CVSTGFENLDDIL
+380 CVSTGFENLDEIL
-393 DGGFYPGLYIIGAI
+393 DGGFYPGLYIIGAV

-421 NAAKKGQ
+421 NAAKNGQ

-674 NCFEVPKK
+674 NCFEVAKK
-682 KVENGGW
+682 KLENGGW
-689 ILKSKK
+689 TLKSRK

>member
-1 MQIRLTYLRVKK
+1 
-13 NQFKWIQGEDQ
+13 

-34 KSHLLDYLN
+34 KSHLLNYLN
-43 AKGINTST
+43 TKGINTST
-51 TFSCLNPAHED
+51 NFSCLNPAHED
-62 KHPSMSFDSRRNRCH
+62 KNPSMSFDSRRNRCH

-85 DIFDVVSLETGLT
+85 DIFDVVAIDTGLS
-98 GKDLFEHVYKM
+98 GKELFNHVYSLYN
-109 FGINVDYQNH
+109 ISVDYENSKNQ
-119 TSCTSSK
+119 TSSK

-171 GLSKATVDAYNLGYW
+171 GLSKATIDAYNLGYW

-262 SNLRFIEFLKSNRP
+262 SNLRFIEFLKTNRP

-324 VKDRETF
+324 VEDRETF

-371 DIEKRHNKD
+371 EIEKRHNKD
-380 CVSTGFENLDDIL
+380 CVSTGFENLDEIL

-689 ILKSKK
+689 VLKAKK

>member
-1 MQIRLTYLRVKK
+1 
-13 NQFKWIQGEDQ
+13 
-24 MNPEEAKESA
+24 MNPEEAKEYA
-34 KSHLLDYLN
+34 KTNLEAYLN
-43 AKGINTST
+43 AKGINTSSN
-51 TFSCLNPAHED
+51 FSCLNPAHED

-85 DIFDVVSLETGLT
+85 DIFDVVAIDTGLS
-98 GKDLFEHVYKM
+98 GKELFNHVYSLYN
-109 FGINVDYQNH
+109 ISVDYENSKNQ
-119 TSCTSSK
+119 TSLK

-131 ESKTKIDINKKS
+131 ESAAMAVTKIDINKKS

-150 LTEFFEKCHAAVE
+150 LMEFFEKCHAAVE

-186 EEKRRFVIPTGDFSY
+186 EEKRRFVIPTGNFSY

-221 FELFNLKAIPLAEQ
+221 FELFNLKAIPFAEQ

-298 EELTKIQVDFVD
+298 EELTKIQVEFVD
-310 ADITFGFKDANEAL
+310 ADITLGFKDANEAL
-324 VKDRETF
+324 VGDRETF
-331 VQSVLNAKNNVLN
+331 IQTVLNARNNVLV

-356 YYQTAAVHGLSDFIA
+356 YYQTAAVNGLSDFIA

-380 CVSTGFENLDDIL
+380 CVSTGFENLDEIL

-458 GSDLDFATTTRNLM
+458 GSALDFATTTRNLM

-503 IGIGDIGVEKIKS
+503 IGIGDIGVEKIKA

-537 IIAPFDM
+537 IIAPFDI

-689 ILKSKK
+689 TLKAKK

>member
-1 MQIRLTYLRVKK
+1 
-13 NQFKWIQGEDQ
+13 
-24 MNPEEAKESA
+24 MNPEEAKEYA
-34 KSHLLDYLN
+34 KTNLEAYLN
-43 AKGINTST
+43 AKGINTSSN
-51 TFSCLNPAHED
+51 FSCLNPAHED

-85 DIFDVVSLETGLT
+85 DIFDVVAIDTGLS
-98 GKDLFEHVYKM
+98 GKELFNHVYNLYN
-109 FGINVDYQNH
+109 ISVDYDKSKSQ
-119 TSCTSSK
+119 TSSK
-126 FIPQP
+126 SIPQP

-171 GLSKATVDAYNLGYW
+171 GLSIATVDAYNLGYW

-324 VKDRETF
+324 VEDRETF

-344 LLEEKRQKEAEA
+344 LLEEKRQKETEA
-356 YYQTAAVHGLSDFIA
+356 YYQTSAVNGLSEFIA
-371 DIEKRHNKD
+371 DIERRHNKD
-380 CVSTGFENLDDIL
+380 CVSTGFENLDEIL

-503 IGIGDIGVEKIKS
+503 IGIGDIGVEKIKA
-516 VIARHIR
+516 VIARHIK

-682 KVENGGW
+682 KVENDGW
-689 ILKSKK
+689 TARVRK

>member
-1 MQIRLTYLRVKK
+1 
-13 NQFKWIQGEDQ
+13 
-24 MNPEEAKESA
+24 MNPEEAKEYA
-34 KSHLLDYLN
+34 KTNLEAYLN
-43 AKGINTST
+43 AKGINTSSN
-51 TFSCLNPAHED
+51 FSCLNPAHED

-85 DIFDVVSLETGLT
+85 DIFDVVAIDTGLS
-98 GKDLFEHVYKM
+98 GKELFNHVYNLYN
-109 FGINVDYQNH
+109 ISVDYDKSKSQ
-119 TSCTSSK
+119 TSSK
-126 FIPQP
+126 SIPQP

-171 GLSKATVDAYNLGYW
+171 GLSIATVDAYNLGYW

-324 VKDRETF
+324 VEDRETF

-344 LLEEKRQKEAEA
+344 LLEEKRQKETEA
-356 YYQTAAVHGLSDFIA
+356 YYQTSAVNGLSEFIA
-371 DIEKRHNKD
+371 DIERRHNKD
-380 CVSTGFENLDDIL
+380 CVSTGFENLDEIL

-682 KVENGGW
+682 KVENDGW
-689 ILKSKK
+689 TARVRK

>member
-1 MQIRLTYLRVKK
+1 
-13 NQFKWIQGEDQ
+13 

-34 KSHLLDYLN
+34 KSHLSDYLN

-51 TFSCLNPAHED
+51 NFSCLNPAHED
-62 KHPSMSFDSRRNRCH
+62 KHPSMSFDPRRNRCH

-85 DIFDVVSLETGLT
+85 DIFDVIGLETGLY
-98 GKDLFEHVYKM
+98 GKELFEHTYKM
-109 FGINVDYQNH
+109 FGINVDYQNY
-119 TSCTSSK
+119 TSGTFSK
-126 FIPQP
+126 SIPHP

-143 QNENREN
+143 QNENREP

-171 GLSKATVDAYNLGYW
+171 GLSKAIIDAYNLGYW
-186 EEKRRFVIPTGDFSY
+186 EEKKRFVIPTGEFSY

-221 FELFNLKAIPLAEQ
+221 FELFNLKVIPLAEQ

-286 DEAGRAGEAKLS
+286 DEAGRVGEAKIS
-298 EELTKIQVDFVD
+298 DELTKIQVEFVD
-310 ADITFGFKDANEAL
+310 ADITGDFKDANEAL
-324 VKDRETF
+324 IGDREVF
-331 VQSVLNAKNNVLN
+331 IQNVQSARDNVLS
-344 LLEEKRQKEAEA
+344 LLEEKRQKEEQA

-380 CVSTGFENLDDIL
+380 CVSTGFDNLDEIL

-445 SISRLSFQKCKSW
+445 SISRLSFQKCKNW

-487 ECIKGYSD
+487 ECIKGYAD
-495 YAGRIFYH
+495 YAGRIYYH
-503 IGIGDIGVEKIKS
+503 IGIGDIGVEKIKA
-516 VIARHIR
+516 VIARHIK

-689 ILKSKK
+689 TLRTKK